1 MNPNATV
8 SFQIPKAY
16 IDLVNQIFEIDKKT
30 SNLIEEN
37 SIKRNINRINTI
49 LNEGLFGSDRI
60 GLSYHNPIGEKYSET
75 RTDCQATI
83 SGDSFDDLE
92 IVEVVKPIIFCLVK
106 NGEITK
112 RTILQPAVVIVKSK
126 N

>member
-1 MNPNATV
+1 MNQNTTIA
-8 SFQIPKAY
+8 FQIPKIY

-37 SIKRNINRINTI
+37 SIKRNINRINT
-49 LNEGLFGSDRI
+49 LLTEGLLGSDKI
-60 GLSYHNPIGEKYSET
+60 GLSYYNPIGEKYSET

-83 SGDSFDDLE
+83 SGDSFEDLE
-92 IVEVVKPIIFCLVK
+92 IVEVIKPIIFCLVK
-106 NGEITK
+106 NDEITK

>member
-8 SFQIPKAY
+8 SFQIPKVY
-16 IDLVNQIFEIDKKT
+16 IDLVNQIFEIDKKA

-106 NGEITK
+106 TGEITK